1 MMTRRDRGGSLEI
14 KEYVGALAGKG
25 RIVAAVAII
34 AGFIA
39 VVVFIFQPEKYRATA
54 TVSIPQPPTST
65 TSAIATASQ
74 AYADFNGA
82 LSSQEVA
89 EKAAK
94 AVGVPVSD
102 VAGHLS
108 SSRLE
113 GSSFA
118 EVTYTGTN
126 RDLASQIVQ
135 EASQAALEVVTTA
148 RVAPLLQQQTLAQN
162 AYDDATDQFEQF
174 VHDNNGL
181 TSLDDQFLRQ
191 QKLRIVKLSNEQG
204 AAQADGN
211 DTLAAELQTK
221 LDQLQTTVAQ
231 ESADLS
237 RILSLRQAALESLQG
252 AQAAYLTEQGIFE
265 SVTGGSLV
273 AASDASS
280 APRLPGLIKAV
291 VPAVVVATGLAI
303 AMIVLLE
310 VVGPVRLPTRR
321 RGAPGDADKLEVA
334 GEKTE
339 GPEKAKAP
347 KEKAKPAK
355 TAEQAEPARAAEPA
369 KTAEP
374 AEPARAAEP
383 AKAASPGPSEA
394 ASEEQAGRVAEDLVG
409 ADDVDDEEEEEEP
422 ERDPAGRIVRSR
434 A

>member
-25 RIVAAVAII
+25 RIVAAVAIV
-34 AGFIA
+34 AGFFA
-39 VVVFIFQPEKYRATA
+39 VVVFIFQPQKYRATA
-54 TVSIPQPPTST
+54 TVSIPQPPTTT

-89 EKAAK
+89 ENTAK

-135 EASQAALEVVTTA
+135 EASQAALEVVANA

-162 AYDDATDQFEQF
+162 AYDSATEQFTQF
-174 VHDNNGL
+174 VHDTGITNR
-181 TSLDDQFLRQ
+181 DDPLLRQ
-191 QKLRIVKLSNEQG
+191 QKKRILKVQNDLNNARRDGEDTTELE
-204 AAQADGN
+204 AD
-211 DTLAAELQTK
+211 LEEVQTK
-221 LDQLQTTVAQ
+221 VAQ
-231 ESADLS
+231 ESADLA
-237 RILSLRQAALESLQG
+237 RVEALQNTALETLQG
-252 AQAAYLTEQGIFE
+252 AQAAYLTEKGILD
-265 SVTGGSLV
+265 SVTAGSLV
-273 AASDASS
+273 SASDATS

-321 RGAPGDADKLEVA
+321 RGEPGAAKKSEPGEQRAEETVMPEKVEASEPAEGAAAAGDGEVVA
-334 GEKTE
+334 GE
-339 GPEKAKAP
+339 
-347 KEKAKPAK
+347 
-355 TAEQAEPARAAEPA
+355 AA
-369 KTAEP
+369 
-374 AEPARAAEP
+374 
-383 AKAASPGPSEA
+383 G
-394 ASEEQAGRVAEDLVG
+394 AEDE
-409 ADDVDDEEEEEEP
+409 DEDEDEEP

>member
-1 MMTRRDRGGSLEI
+1 MMARRDRGGSLEI

-25 RIVAAVAII
+25 RIVAAVAIV
-34 AGFIA
+34 AGFFA
-39 VVVFIFQPEKYRATA
+39 VVVFIFQPQKYRATA
-54 TVSIPQPPTST
+54 TVSIPQPPTTT

-89 EKAAK
+89 ENAAK

-118 EVTYTGTN
+118 EVTYTGTSRN
-126 RDLASQIVQ
+126 LAPQIVL
-135 EASQAALEVVTTA
+135 EASQAALEVVTNA
-148 RVAPLLQQQTLAQN
+148 RAAPLLQQQTLAQR
-162 AYDDATDQFEQF
+162 AYDVATDQYTQF
-174 VHDNNGL
+174 VHDYGI
-181 TSLDDQFLRQ
+181 TGKDDPLLRQ
-191 QKLRIVKLSNEQG
+191 QKNRIVKLQNDLNN
-204 AAQADGN
+204 ARRDGE
-211 DTLAAELQTK
+211 DTTDLEASLEEIQTK
-221 LDQLQTTVAQ
+221 VAQ

-237 RILSLRQAALESLQG
+237 RVEALQNAALETLQG
-252 AQAAYLTEQGIFE
+252 AQAAYLTEEGILD

-303 AMIVLLE
+303 AMIVLLAA
-310 VVGPVRLPTRR
+310 RR
-321 RGAPGDADKLEVA
+321 RGEPG
-334 GEKTE
+334 
-339 GPEKAKAP
+339 AP
-347 KEKAKPAK
+347 KKPDVRGDRPEETKMPETVDAS
-355 TAEQAEPARAAEPA
+355 
-369 KTAEP
+369 EP
-374 AEPARAAEP
+374 AEVATGTEDGEAVA
-383 AKAASPGPSEA
+383 SEA
-394 ASEEQAGRVAEDLVG
+394 AGAGDEDE
-409 ADDVDDEEEEEEP
+409 DEDEEP

>member
-1 MMTRRDRGGSLEI
+1 MMARRDRGGSLEI

-25 RIVAAVAII
+25 RIVAAVAIV
-34 AGFIA
+34 AGFFA
-39 VVVFIFQPEKYRATA
+39 VVVFIFQPQKYRATA
-54 TVSIPQPPTST
+54 TVSIPQPPTTT

-89 EKAAK
+89 ENAAK

-118 EVTYTGTN
+118 EVTYTGTS
-126 RDLASQIVQ
+126 RDLAPQIVL
-135 EASQAALEVVTTA
+135 EASQAALEVVTNA
-148 RVAPLLQQQTLAQN
+148 RAAPLLQQQTLAQR
-162 AYDDATDQFEQF
+162 AYDVATDQYTQF
-174 VHDNNGL
+174 VHDYGI
-181 TSLDDQFLRQ
+181 TGKDDPLLRQ
-191 QKLRIVKLSNEQG
+191 QKNRIVKLQNDLNN
-204 AAQADGN
+204 ARRDGE
-211 DTLAAELQTK
+211 DTTDLEASLEEIQTK
-221 LDQLQTTVAQ
+221 VAQ

-237 RILSLRQAALESLQG
+237 RVEALQNAALETLQG
-252 AQAAYLTEQGIFE
+252 AQAAYLTEEGILD

-310 VVGPVRLPTRR
+310 VVGPVRLPARR
-321 RGAPGDADKLEVA
+321 RGEPG
-334 GEKTE
+334 
-339 GPEKAKAP
+339 AP
-347 KEKAKPAK
+347 KKPDVRGDRPEETKMPETVDAS
-355 TAEQAEPARAAEPA
+355 
-369 KTAEP
+369 EP
-374 AEPARAAEP
+374 AEVATGTEDGEAVA
-383 AKAASPGPSEA
+383 SEA
-394 ASEEQAGRVAEDLVG
+394 AGAGDEDE
-409 ADDVDDEEEEEEP
+409 DEDEEP

>member
-1 MMTRRDRGGSLEI
+1 LEI

-25 RIVAAVAII
+25 RIVAAVAIV
-34 AGFIA
+34 AGFFA
-39 VVVFIFQPEKYRATA
+39 VVVFIFQPQKYRATA
-54 TVSIPQPPTST
+54 TVSIPQPPSST

-82 LSSQEVA
+82 LSSREVA
-89 EKAAK
+89 EKAAN

-102 VAGHLS
+102 VAGHVS

-126 RDLASQIVQ
+126 RDFAPQIVQ
-135 EASQAALEVVTTA
+135 QASQAALEVVANA
-148 RVAPLLQQQTLAQN
+148 RVAPLLQQQTLAET
-162 AYDDATDQFEQF
+162 AYDDATDQYEQL
-174 VHDNNGL
+174 VQDTGL
-181 TSLDDQFLRQ
+181 ASLDDDHLKD
-191 QKLRIVKLSNEQG
+191 QKKRISSLSDQLG
-204 AAQADGN
+204 AANAIGN
-211 DTLAAELQTK
+211 DALAADLQTK
-221 LDQLQTTVAQ
+221 LDDLQTKVAQ

-237 RILSLRQAALESLQG
+237 RILSLRQTALESLQG
-252 AQAAYLTEQGIFE
+252 AQAAYLTEKGILD
-265 SVTGGSLV
+265 SVTAGSLV
-273 AASDASS
+273 SASDASS

-321 RGAPGDADKLEVA
+321 RGEPGAAKKSEPGEQRAEETVMPEKVEASEPAEVAAAAGDGEVVA
-334 GEKTE
+334 GE
-339 GPEKAKAP
+339 
-347 KEKAKPAK
+347 
-355 TAEQAEPARAAEPA
+355 AA
-369 KTAEP
+369 
-374 AEPARAAEP
+374 
-383 AKAASPGPSEA
+383 G
-394 ASEEQAGRVAEDLVG
+394 AGDEDE
-409 ADDVDDEEEEEEP
+409 DEEEEP